1 MLVVIPMEAVTVEVA
16 YALWILNLYPDI
28 PALQSKTLI
37 STVQSVC
44 MTRTVFLGMMFMPVC
59 IQDSQET
66 SLRSRH

>member
-1 MLVVIPMEAVTVEVA
+1 MEAVTVEVA

-44 MTRTVFLGMMFMPVC
+44 MTPTVFLGMMFMPVC
-59 IQDSQET
+59 I
-66 SLRSRH
+66 